1 MILLFETCLLISI
14 LTYQNRFLT
23 DCCVKLFGVKRE
35 WASISLNFI
44 SYGITQEKQNRW
56 ITNCHF
62 NGRICWDLHCL
73 LLEYILIRRMKFVP
87 MKIMIFAFCYIL
99 LQIIKRFIFRKQN
112 WWDWLYYIG
121 LLAIV
126 IPSYLATDSNYSA
139 MLLFAQVGTCFL
151 IIPLIFDI
159 IGLVRT
165 SN

>member
-1 MILLFETCLLISI
+1 MESLKKNKIVELLIVI
-14 LTYQNRFLT
+14 LM
-23 DCCVKLFGVKRE
+23 GVFAGICIAYY
-35 WASISLNFI
+35 WSISSFEGL
-44 SYGITQEKQNRW
+44 
-56 ITNCHF
+56 
-62 NGRICWDLHCL
+62 
-73 LLEYILIRRMKFVP
+73 KFVP